1 MAGSA
6 DCPGFSLNFILRR
19 PEQEPAGEK
28 AVLRGKRLFMEF
40 TMKKTAL
47 ILAASL
53 LSTAA
58 FAQDTTTTIK
68 KEEGILGSQTT
79 IERKTEPSTT
89 SSTSVTT
96 TGSVGCTTETKQKT
110 DEFGDTTTQKKTEC

>member
-1 MAGSA
+1 MRAGTPEGKSRSQEEMPL
-6 DCPGFSLNFILRR
+6 CWSL
-19 PEQEPAGEK
+19 
-28 AVLRGKRLFMEF
+28 

-47 ILAASL
+47 IFAASL

-68 KEEGILGSQTT
+68 KEEGLLGSKTT
-79 IERKTEPSTT
+79 IERSTEPSTT

-96 TGSVGCTTETKQKT
+96 STTGSVGCTSETKQKT
-110 DEFGDTTTQKKTEC
+110 DEFGDTTTKKKVEC